1 MQRIWKGFVQESSWD
16 YSQIQGLGR
25 LCTCTDTTTQ
35 GYSEQDEVRFES
47 IPPSVNKSTNKEQK
61 QPKCPST
68 DQWIQ
73 KMWYIP
79 EMEYYS
85 VLRKKA
91 VLPVATTQ
99 MNQEDVMLSEIRQS
113 QKDKYCTIPLT
124 HELPKI

>member
-1 MQRIWKGFVQESSWD
+1 MQRIWKVCPRVFL
-16 YSQIQGLGR
+16 GLQSNLGIGKTVHM
-25 LCTCTDTTTQ
+25 CQTTTTQ

-124 HELPKI
+124 